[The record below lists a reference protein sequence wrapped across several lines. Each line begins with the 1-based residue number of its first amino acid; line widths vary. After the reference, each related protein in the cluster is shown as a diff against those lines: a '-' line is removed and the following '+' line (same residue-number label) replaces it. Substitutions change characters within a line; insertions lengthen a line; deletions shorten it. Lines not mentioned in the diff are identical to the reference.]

1 MLGKNAAGIYWMF
14 RYLERCENSAR
25 LLRAGLRISMTRYD
39 YSDSDWE
46 SVLNAVFAKKLFDE
60 IYDECNSSSVTNF
73 ILRDKENPS
82 SVLSSVEK
90 ARHNAR
96 MIRTVLTKEV
106 FEAINEIYF
115 NLRDLLKRQV
125 TEQSLPKTIDIIQRQ
140 SAIVRGCL
148 HGTMLRNDVYDFARL
163 GTFVER
169 ADNTARILDMKYHIL
184 LPAVSYIG
192 SSVDISQWENILRS
206 VSAYQSYRWL
216 NEREINPLGI
226 CNYLI
231 LDPRLPR
238 SLAFCSTNIT
248 NNLKSLSQIYEDS
261 YSSFLISSDYSSYL
275 SKMAVDEIFKIGLHE
290 FLLSFLSKLNT
301 VSDQIENDF
310 RFYK

>member
-1 MLGKNAAGIYWMF
+1 
-14 RYLERCENSAR
+14 
-25 LLRAGLRISMTRYD
+25 
-39 YSDSDWE
+39 
-46 SVLNAVFAKKLFDE
+46 
-60 IYDECNSSSVTNF
+60 
-73 ILRDKENPS
+73 
-82 SVLSSVEK
+82 
-90 ARHNAR
+90 
-96 MIRTVLTKEV
+96 
-106 FEAINEIYF
+106 
-115 NLRDLLKRQV
+115 
-125 TEQSLPKTIDIIQRQ
+125 
-140 SAIVRGCL
+140 
-148 HGTMLRNDVYDFARL
+148 MLRNDVYDFARL